1 MLQYHRRMTGAKN
14 TLWDQHTLTDVVET
28 SVTGIE
34 SRRRSYSIS
43 LRNEDRDV
51 WFKHHGYATE
61 TRVTVAS
68 EDRRG
73 DFVCCRVWYSVQ
85 HTESDMQKLGRT
97 SE

>member
-1 MLQYHRRMTGAKN
+1 MTGAKN
-14 TLWDQHTLTDVVET
+14 TLWDQHTLNDVVVT

-61 TRVTVAS
+61 TRV
-68 EDRRG
+68 
-73 DFVCCRVWYSVQ
+73 
-85 HTESDMQKLGRT
+85 
-97 SE
+97 